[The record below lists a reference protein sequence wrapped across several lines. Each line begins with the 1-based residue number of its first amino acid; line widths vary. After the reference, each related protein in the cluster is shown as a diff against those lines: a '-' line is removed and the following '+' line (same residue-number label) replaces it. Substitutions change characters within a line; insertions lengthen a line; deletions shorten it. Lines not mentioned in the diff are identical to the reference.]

1 MKRKILFIVLLVL
14 VATFA
19 FSYWTEPTLLNDL
32 RGYSLESGFYY
43 FVGPISLIEF
53 IDDPI
58 GQVNVKVRSENGG
71 LIEIFVL
78 EAADFDK
85 FDSGDDLFD
94 YLANIIVTDSNE
106 LRFSVTVDKF
116 KSYYV
121 VFDNS
126 EYGFYGEGNNRVY
139 LTYEVTGD

>member
-1 MKRKILFIVLLVL
+1 MKKKILFIALIVLIS
-14 VATFA
+14 AFA

-32 RGYSLESGFYY
+32 RAYSLESGFYY
-43 FVGPISLIEF
+43 YVGPISLVEF
-53 IDDPI
+53 IDNPI
-58 GQVNVKVRSENGG
+58 GQVNVKVRSENGE

-85 FDSGDDLFD
+85 FESGDDLFD
-94 YLANIIVTDSNE
+94 YVANVIVPNADE
-106 LRFSVTVDKF
+106 MRFSVTIDKF

-126 EYGFYGEGNNRVY
+126 AYGFYGEGNNRVS